1 MVIFITGG
9 NGDMGRVIVDEYID
23 HGHQVLSPSSLELD
37 LSSDQSIKNFFS
49 KDKKID
55 IFVHCAGIN
64 NPVSFLELDEFSI
77 EKTLNIN
84 TLSCIKIAK
93 YILPYMVENKF
104 GRIVNISSLWSI
116 LSTPERAAYS
126 ISKAAL
132 DAFTRSLAVEFGSKG
147 ILVNSIL
154 PGFVD
159 TKLTRKNLSVER
171 ISEIIINTPTKSL
184 VDSKDVAKLTYFLG
198 SNENN
203 SITGQSVVI
212 DGGYSVL
219 G

>member
-1 MVIFITGG
+1 MVILITGG
-9 NGDMGRVIVDEYID
+9 NGGIGKAIVDEYIN
-23 HGHQVLSPSSLELD
+23 HGHQVFSPTSLELD
-37 LSSDQSIKNFFS
+37 LSSEKSIQNYFS
-49 KDKKID
+49 KDKRID

-64 NPVSFLELDEFSI
+64 NPISFLELDEFSI
-77 EKTLNIN
+77 EKALNIN
-84 TLSCIKIAK
+84 ALSCVKIAK
-93 YILPYMVENKF
+93 YILPNMIDNKF

-116 LSTPERAAYS
+116 LSIPERTAYS
-126 ISKAAL
+126 FSKAAL
-132 DAFTRSLAVEFGSKG
+132 DGFTRSLAVEFGSNG

-159 TKLTRKNLSVER
+159 TQLTRKNLSAER
-171 ISEIIINTPTKSL
+171 ISEIIMNTPIKSL
-184 VDSKDVAKLTYFLG
+184 VDVNDVARLTYFLG
-198 SNENN
+198 SRNNN